1 MVKINNLPFLFVLII
16 VTLSSCKLEKTVN
29 PLSLPAFGEKGVNVV
44 IEIPAGSNH
53 KIEVNK
59 SSGIFEN
66 DQINGK
72 DRVINFLP
80 YPGNYGFIPSTLM
93 DESVGG
99 DGDALDVLVISE
111 SLPTGTVLEVI
122 PIAALMMIDGGEI
135 DTKIIAVP
143 VDSTKRVIQ
152 ATDFEH
158 FMIDYNM
165 AQNIIQDWF
174 LNYKGL
180 GIVKMKGWF
189 NEKYAMEEIRK
200 WEIKVE

>member
-1 MVKINNLPFLFVLII
+1 MKIINLPFLFALII
-16 VTLSSCKLEKTVN
+16 IALSSCKLEKTVN

-59 SSGIFEN
+59 SNGKFEN
-66 DQINGK
+66 DQIGGK
-72 DRVINFLP
+72 DRIVNFLP

-93 DESVGG
+93 NASAGG

-111 SLPTGTVLEVI
+111 SLPIGTVLEVI
-122 PIAALMMIDGGEI
+122 PIATLMMVDGGEI

-143 VDSTKRVIQ
+143 VDSTKRIIQ

-158 FMIDYNM
+158 FLIDYNM
-165 AQNIIQDWF
+165 AQNIIQDLF

-180 GIVKMKGWF
+180 GIVEMKGWF
-189 NEKYAMEEIRK
+189 DEKYAMEEIRK